1 MIFSYRLKTMGANKL
16 WNMLQTE
23 PYVHAL
29 GAITGNQAMQ
39 MVRAGLRA
47 IYLSGKSIYFLKFYS
62 SLTLKLFI
70 FKILILKIAVCE
82 KSKIKS
88 C

>member
-1 MIFSYRLKTMGANKL
+1 MWKFFIILQTIGANKL
-16 WNMLQTE
+16 WKLLQTE

-47 IYLSGKSIYFLKFYS
+47 IHLSGKSLYFFNLDS
-62 SLTLKLFI
+62 FI
-70 FKILILKIAVCE
+70 WLNQVFSWKNE
-82 KSKIKS
+82 
-88 C
+88 

>member
-1 MIFSYRLKTMGANKL
+1 MYLQTLGANKL
-16 WNMLQTE
+16 WDLLHAE

-47 IYLSGKSIYFLKFYS
+47 IYLSGKTLHSIG
-62 SLTLKLFI
+62 
-70 FKILILKIAVCE
+70 
-82 KSKIKS
+82 
-88 C
+88 